1 MLTMHLSCILVDT
14 GLNPDRVRPGR
25 AWLRNAYRVHQRLC
39 MAFPSKERVE
49 ADAAFLQPFDV
60 GDFAQGHVHVPRDH
74 RAGFLYRVDP
84 LPGGRAAVLVQ
95 SSLEPDWDYAFSNAD
110 HLLAA
115 PSQVRIWDPVF
126 ANGEALRFR
135 LLANT
140 VKRVSLKDSDRDG
153 PRVPVAATR
162 EAMSEW
168 LATRARRCGFSIS
181 AIDAIKPGL
190 THWSKGA
197 GTGTGVKIRTVLFE
211 GALHVQDA
219 QAFAGAVASG
229 IGPSKAYG
237 CGLIS
242 LAKPQG
248 D

>member
-1 MLTMHLSCILVDT
+1 MHLSCLLVDT
-14 GLNPDRVRPGR
+14 GVDPDRVRPGR

-49 ADAAFLQPFDV
+49 ADAAFLRPFDL
-60 GDFAQGHVHVPRDH
+60 GDFARGHVHVPRDH

-95 SSLEPDWDYAFSNAD
+95 SSLEPDWEYAFNNAA

-115 PSQVRIWDPVF
+115 PPKVRTLEPSF
-126 ANGEALRFR
+126 AKGRALRFR
-135 LLANT
+135 LLANA
-140 VKRVSLKDSDRDG
+140 VKRLPSKDPGRDG

-168 LATRARRCGFSIS
+168 LGARARRCGFAIS
-181 AIDAIKPGL
+181 ALDAVEPGWIS
-190 THWSKGA
+190 WSKEA
-197 GTGTGVKIRTVLFE
+197 GSGSVVRIRTVLFE
-211 GALHVQDA
+211 GTLQVRDED
-219 QAFAGAVASG
+219 AFAGAVASG

-237 CGLIS
+237 CGLLS
-242 LAKPQG
+242 VAPPSDG
-248 D
+248 